1 MKWILSLGWIKETV
15 NHFHLKRCCKESN
28 TEHYSRDVIL
38 FVPCMGKKAL
48 QTCYVLCGEAPTQNP
63 AESGWMQLLTE
74 KYRIPNTLRHI
85 FRTYRRDALSVRP
98 FIYSWTL
105 LLYLLNGVWD
115 IHTTK
120 QDELVQRD
128 HWKNCWRQVSL
139 VSCNFQASD
148 VACGRAGVQ
157 AGRQHYVCV
166 EITSAFL
173 ILSHMYL
180 YDANAE
186 LVSSLGKISS

>member
-28 TEHYSRDVIL
+28 TKHHSKDVIL

-48 QTCYVLCGEAPTQNP
+48 QTCYVLCGETPTQNP

-85 FRTYRRDALSVRP
+85 FRTYRRDAPSVRP

-128 HWKNCWRQVSL
+128 HWKNCWRQVCGMWQSWGAGWETAL
-139 VSCNFQASD
+139 CLCGDNLCLPHTESCVSVWCKYWTGQ
-148 VACGRAGVQ
+148 
-157 AGRQHYVCV
+157 
-166 EITSAFL
+166 
-173 ILSHMYL
+173 
-180 YDANAE
+180 
-186 LVSSLGKISS
+186 